1 MAYITSDELTMF
13 LNESLLLKDYNINAL
28 SNDDKQK
35 LIISSCYVITMTGM
49 YNNAADLSNLA
60 MNVNKA
66 MMTIGEMM
74 VNNYADITV
83 NTITISKYDYRIIRE
98 TTCQSSYCKLNDGDI
113 MCIPDDDFKTW
124 NELIEFSMIHYI
136 NWNLMSRSMNVIN
149 SINKEIEF
157 IIESKLPHGR
167 TAYNNY
173 NNVIINNYCSLITN
187 DYCSVRIITIENIIN
202 DLHNGLP
209 FEYIIENALISEEQY
224 TDDLIH
230 NLHEAYHDM
239 GLSN

>member
-1 MAYITSDELTMF
+1 MDYITSDELMMF
-13 LNESLLLKDYNINAL
+13 LNEPLLLKDYNINAL

-66 MMTIGEMM
+66 MMTIGEIM
-74 VNNYADITV
+74 VNKYADITV
-83 NTITISKYDYRIIRE
+83 NPVIISKYDDRIIQE
-98 TTCQSSYCKLNDGDI
+98 TTCQSRKLNDGNI

-124 NELIEFSMIHYI
+124 NELIEFSMIHHI

-149 SINKEIEF
+149 SINKEIDF
-157 IIESKLPHGR
+157 IMESKLPSKAHHS
-167 TAYNNY
+167 
-173 NNVIINNYCSLITN
+173 SLITN
-187 DYCSVRIITIENIIN
+187 NYCAVRIRNIENIIN
-202 DLHNGLP
+202 DLHNCLP
-209 FEYIIENALISEEQY
+209 FEYSIENALISEEQH